1 MGGYQRSARGTSKS
15 RKGLAQRS
23 GGIEIDPE
31 DYAAESQA
39 EAALGELVFGGEAPD
54 EGTPEPGG
62 DTEAPDEGPAEQ
74 PTPQLWAGKYKTAED
89 LEKAY
94 SELQSKLGEQG
105 SELGQE
111 VQRLRDELG
120 QIRQQQAAPS
130 PQPTAAFDED
140 TYEDLLDENPQQA
153 LAYAQQ
159 AGDSYRAAAALK
171 AWFDVD
177 AYSATEWRLAQER
190 QVQAAQFQQQT
201 ARYEQEVGNQ
211 QLTRAFASV
220 KAQHQDFDALE
231 AKMSE
236 VANLRPDLIERLA
249 QPGEQNKEQVIES
262 LYYIARG
269 MMGGSPVEPTGATPE
284 EAPHVATAQ
293 TVPPGQPR
301 PRNPILDGLREAAE
315 EMSPAVFQNWGQI
328 PGR

>member
-1 MGGYQRSARGTSKS
+1 M
-15 RKGLAQRS
+15 
-23 GGIEIDPE
+23 
-31 DYAAESQA
+31 
-39 EAALGELVFGGEAPD
+39 FGGEAPD
-54 EGTPEPGG
+54 EGTPEPGS
-62 DTEAPDEGPAEQ
+62 DTEAPAEEPAEE
-74 PTPQLWAGKYKTAED
+74 PTPPLWAGKYKTAED
-89 LEKAY
+89 LEHAY

-111 VQRLRDELG
+111 VQRLRDELY
-120 QIRQQQAAPS
+120 QIREQQVHPAAPT
-130 PQPTAAFDED
+130 PPAPAFDED

-159 AGDSYRAAAALK
+159 VGDGYRANQALK
-171 AWFDVD
+171 VWFAED

-190 QVQAAQFQQQT
+190 QMQAAQFQSQLS
-201 ARYEQEVGNQ
+201 RYEQEVGNQ

-220 KAQHQDFDALE
+220 KSQHKDFDALE

-249 QPGEQNKEQVIES
+249 NPGEQNKEQVIES
-262 LYYIARG
+262 LYWMARG
-269 MMGGSPVEPTGATPE
+269 MGAVEPTGAEPQV
-284 EAPHVATAQ
+284 APHVATGQ

-315 EMSPAVFQNWGQI
+315 EMSPEIFQNWGQ
-328 PGR
+328 PG